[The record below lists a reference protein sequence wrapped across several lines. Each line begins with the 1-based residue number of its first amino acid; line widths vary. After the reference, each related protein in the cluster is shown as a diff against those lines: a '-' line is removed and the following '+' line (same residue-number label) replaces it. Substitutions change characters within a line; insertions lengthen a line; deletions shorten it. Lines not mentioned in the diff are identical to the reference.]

1 MENYKM
7 KKAFLASTALAIT
20 AISANAETYTWQN
33 TVATSETS
41 LKWNDPS
48 NWSPTP
54 GSSGPG
60 AADDVIFKDTPSFG
74 TASAMGGLTAVN
86 NMTFENATIFDRQR
100 IQFNTQQNV
109 NINGNIFLGNLYTPN
124 SWSIINFRS
133 FSENSTI
140 DIAGSITLAPTKNDG
155 TTAVDS
161 GLSFGGT
168 QIDQHYTSMNVG
180 KNAGKYSPTG
190 YKTAIL
196 LDALKGNIRFE
207 FCGTSV
213 GNEDWATVHGVI
225 QMNRG
230 SNTYATLYLGRNET
244 KTKEAGAGA
253 MRDSHISIG
262 GLNGGGKLITK
273 LSSTADNRCTSYLTF
288 TNAADVNTQFT
299 GDLEVETFEGSNNN
313 TFVFIMDGAGSQS
326 MNIGSGG
333 NLLSAIEVKNGTM
346 LVNKANT
353 SASLTI
359 SGGAFG
365 ALDPSSGI
373 SLGSAKYSGGE
384 IIIDASEIGGALGQ
398 IVLGDKF
405 VSNAESVLIDFTNFD
420 QNFLDD
426 GNFYD
431 IMTANGGFENS
442 DGSAMDESDFIAKI
456 DGAYAIFHL
465 EGNTLQA
472 TFSSVPEPAEL
483 AALIG
488 LGALALAVSRRH
500 KRS

>member
-1 MENYKM
+1 M

-33 TVATSETS
+33 TVVTSGTS

-48 NWSPTP
+48 NWSPPP

-74 TASAMGGLTAVN
+74 TASAMEGLTAVN
-86 NMTFENATIFDRQR
+86 NMTFENAKIIDGER

-124 SWSIINFRS
+124 SWSIMNFRS
-133 FSENSTI
+133 FYENSTI

-168 QIDQHYTSMNVG
+168 QINQHYTSMNVG
-180 KNAGKYSPTG
+180 ENAGIYSPTG

-196 LDALKGNIRFE
+196 LDASKGNIRFE

-213 GNEDWATVHGVI
+213 GDEDWATVHGVI

-244 KTKEAGAGA
+244 PTTEAGA
-253 MRDSHISIG
+253 MRDSRISIG

-288 TNAADVNTQFT
+288 TNAAGVNT
-299 GDLEVETFEGSNNN
+299 
-313 TFVFIMDGAGSQS
+313 
-326 MNIGSGG
+326 
-333 NLLSAIEVKNGTM
+333 
-346 LVNKANT
+346 
-353 SASLTI
+353 
-359 SGGAFG
+359 
-365 ALDPSSGI
+365 
-373 SLGSAKYSGGE
+373 
-384 IIIDASEIGGALGQ
+384 
-398 IVLGDKF
+398 
-405 VSNAESVLIDFTNFD
+405 
-420 QNFLDD
+420 
-426 GNFYD
+426 
-431 IMTANGGFENS
+431 
-442 DGSAMDESDFIAKI
+442 
-456 DGAYAIFHL
+456 
-465 EGNTLQA
+465 
-472 TFSSVPEPAEL
+472 
-483 AALIG
+483 
-488 LGALALAVSRRH
+488 
-500 KRS
+500 

>member
-33 TVATSETS
+33 TVVTSGTS

-60 AADDVIFKDTPSFG
+60 AADDVIFKDTSSFG
-74 TASAMGGLTAVN
+74 TSPGMEGLTAVN
-86 NMTFENATIFDRQR
+86 NMTFENATIIDGERF
-100 IQFNTQQNV
+100 QFNAQQNV
-109 NINGNIFLGNLYTPN
+109 NINGDIFLGNLYTPN
-124 SWSIINFRS
+124 SWSIMNFRS
-133 FSENSTI
+133 FYENSTI

-168 QIDQHYTSMNVG
+168 QINQHYTSMNVG
-180 KNAGKYSPTG
+180 ENAGIYSPTG

-196 LDALKGNIRFE
+196 LDASKGNIRFE

-213 GNEDWATVHGVI
+213 GDEDWATVHGVI

-244 KTKEAGAGA
+244 PTTKAGA

-273 LSSTADNRCTSYLTF
+273 LSSTADNRRTSYLTF
-288 TNAADVNTQFT
+288 TNAAGVNTQFT
-299 GDLEVETFEGSNNN
+299 GDLEVETFSGSNNN

-346 LVNKANT
+346 LVNKANN

-365 ALDPSSGI
+365 ALDPSNGI

-384 IIIDASEIGGALGQ
+384 IIIDAGAIGGALGQ

-431 IMTANGGFENS
+431 IMTANGGFENP

-488 LGALALAVSRRH
+488 LGALALVVFRRH

>member
-1 MENYKM
+1 
-7 KKAFLASTALAIT
+7 
-20 AISANAETYTWQN
+20 
-33 TVATSETS
+33 
-41 LKWNDPS
+41 
-48 NWSPTP
+48 
-54 GSSGPG
+54 
-60 AADDVIFKDTPSFG
+60 
-74 TASAMGGLTAVN
+74 
-86 NMTFENATIFDRQR
+86 
-100 IQFNTQQNV
+100 
-109 NINGNIFLGNLYTPN
+109 
-124 SWSIINFRS
+124 
-133 FSENSTI
+133 
-140 DIAGSITLAPTKNDG
+140 
-155 TTAVDS
+155 
-161 GLSFGGT
+161 
-168 QIDQHYTSMNVG
+168 
-180 KNAGKYSPTG
+180 
-190 YKTAIL
+190 
-196 LDALKGNIRFE
+196 
-207 FCGTSV
+207 
-213 GNEDWATVHGVI
+213 
-225 QMNRG
+225 
-230 SNTYATLYLGRNET
+230 
-244 KTKEAGAGA
+244 

-273 LSSTADNRCTSYLTF
+273 LSSTADNRRTSYLTF
-288 TNAADVNTQFT
+288 TNAAGVNTQFT
-299 GDLEVETFEGSNNN
+299 GDLAVETFSGSNNN

-405 VSNAESVLIDFTNFD
+405 VSDAESVLI
-420 QNFLDD
+420 QYLLDD

-488 LGALALAVSRRH
+488 LGALALVVFRRH

>member
-7 KKAFLASTALAIT
+7 KKAFLASTAIAIT
-20 AISANAETYTWQN
+20 AISAIAETYTWQN

-74 TASAMGGLTAVN
+74 TASAMGGLISVN
-86 NMTFENATIFDRQR
+86 NMTFENATIIDGQR
-100 IQFNTQQNV
+100 IQFNTQQSA
-109 NINGNIFLGNLYTPN
+109 NINGDIFLGNLYTPN
-124 SWSIINFRS
+124 SWSIMNFRS
-133 FSENSTI
+133 FFENSTI
-140 DIAGSITLAPTKNDG
+140 DIGGSITLAPTKNDG
-155 TTAVDS
+155 TIAVDS
-161 GLSFGGT
+161 GLAFGGT
-168 QIDQHYTSMNVG
+168 QINQHYTSMNVG
-180 KNAGKYSPTG
+180 ENAGIYSPTG

-196 LDALKGNIRFE
+196 LDASKGNIRFE
-207 FCGTSV
+207 FCGTSA
-213 GNEDWATVHGVI
+213 GDEDWATVHGVV

-244 KTKEAGAGA
+244 PTTTAGA
-253 MRDSHISIG
+253 MRDSRISIG

-273 LSSTADNRCTSYLTF
+273 LSSTADNRRTSYLTF
-288 TNAADVNTQFT
+288 TNAAGVNTQFT
-299 GDLEVETFEGSNNN
+299 GDLAVETFSASNN

-326 MNIGSGG
+326 MNIVSGG
-333 NLLSAIEVKNGTM
+333 DLLSAIEVKNGTM
-346 LVNKANT
+346 LVNKANN

-384 IIIDASEIGGALGQ
+384 IIIDAGAIGGALGQ
-398 IVLGDKF
+398 IVLGGKF
-405 VSNAESVLIDFTNFD
+405 VSDADSVLIDFTNFD
-420 QNFLDD
+420 QYFLDD

-488 LGALALAVSRRH
+488 LGALAMAIFRRH

>member
-1 MENYKM
+1 MKNYKM

-33 TVATSETS
+33 TVVTSGTS

-74 TASAMGGLTAVN
+74 TASAMEGLTAVN
-86 NMTFENATIFDRQR
+86 NMTFENATIINGERF
-100 IQFNTQQNV
+100 QFHTQQSA
-109 NINGNIFLGNLYTPN
+109 NINGDIFLGNLYTPN
-124 SWSIINFRS
+124 SWSIMNFRS
-133 FSENSTI
+133 IYENSTI

-168 QIDQHYTSMNVG
+168 QIDHHYTSMNVG
-180 KNAGKYSPTG
+180 ENAGIYSPTG

-196 LDALKGNIRFE
+196 LDASKGNIRFE

-213 GNEDWATVHGVI
+213 GDEDWATVHGVI

-244 KTKEAGAGA
+244 PTTKAGA

-273 LSSTADNRCTSYLTF
+273 LSSTADNRRTSYLTF
-288 TNAADVNTQFT
+288 TNAAGVNTQFT
-299 GDLEVETFEGSNNN
+299 GDLAVETFSGSNNN
-313 TFVFIMDGAGSQS
+313 SFVFIMDGAGSQS

-333 NLLSAIEVKNGTM
+333 DLLSAIEVKNGTM

-365 ALDPSSGI
+365 ALDPSNGI

-384 IIIDASEIGGALGQ
+384 IIIDASAIGGALGQ

-405 VSNAESVLIDFTNFD
+405 VSDAESVLIDFTNFD
-420 QNFLDD
+420 QYLLDD
-426 GNFYD
+426 GIFYD

-488 LGALALAVSRRH
+488 LGALALAVFGRH